1 MVGFKY
7 DALEVDLG
15 AFGLVGKWSVE
26 VTYLLEGCVGPVR
39 ARGGIGEFDSLGQ
52 QDHMLGDRFC
62 SIEVLS
68 DQGWGHDQGGSGIGK
83 AFSSGAIGREFFGR
97 LDVLQEGKVFDRVGV
112 FGVIEP
118 SQQDRTRVA
127 GIALGL
133 KGQPSFHPADGDQ
146 AIGFC
151 WLRFL
156 FGWHLLRLKLFEYPL
171 NRSGIALDGIPVG
184 PLGQVDIGLGPLGVV
199 AFGAVFMNKRLN
211 RGWER
216 AFEFFLAWIGNQRM
230 GGLPRQSQQQSECP
244 EELSG
249 A

>member
-1 MVGFKY
+1 
-7 DALEVDLG
+7 
-15 AFGLVGKWSVE
+15 
-26 VTYLLEGCVGPVR
+26 
-39 ARGGIGEFDSLGQ
+39 
-52 QDHMLGDRFC
+52 MLGDRFC

-146 AIGFC
+146 AIGFGG
-151 WLRFL
+151 LRFL

-199 AFGAVFMNKRLN
+199 AFGAVFLNKRLN

-216 AFEFFLAWIGNQRM
+216 AFEFFLAWISNQRV
-230 GGLPRQSQQQSECP
+230 GGLPKQGQQQSERP

>member
-1 MVGFKY
+1 
-7 DALEVDLG
+7 
-15 AFGLVGKWSVE
+15 
-26 VTYLLEGCVGPVR
+26 
-39 ARGGIGEFDSLGQ
+39 
-52 QDHMLGDRFC
+52 MLGDRFC

-199 AFGAVFMNKRLN
+199 AFGAVFLNKRLH

-216 AFEFFLAWIGNQRM
+216 AFELFLACIGNQRM